1 MKTMRERRRAKGL
14 SELRL
19 IVQTNAL
26 PAVRAS
32 VVVRQMTSELV
43 DALDFRVTIEA
54 RWGWAIRR
62 IAHSG

>member
-1 MKTMRERRRAKGL
+1 MKAMRERRRAKGL

-43 DALDFRVTIEA
+43 DAPDFRVTIEA